1 MTNTTPQK
9 TKHHDKDSFTHVA
22 RSYSNYIHLCKFM
35 QIYVN
40 SCKFIATKER
50 IRNEVDS
57 HRTGLGYQH
66 DRRFIF
72 MGHQHDGRD
81 VMWKGSIDHERP

>member
-35 QIYVN
+35 QTYVN
-40 SCKFIATKER
+40 SCKFIATKEN
-50 IRNEVDS
+50 IRNEDDFQ
-57 HRTGLGYQH
+57 RTGLGHQH

-72 MGHQHDGRD
+72 MGHQHDMTD
-81 VMWKGSIDHERP
+81 VTLYGKAT

>member
-22 RSYSNYIHLCKFM
+22 KSYSNYIHLCKFM

-50 IRNEVDS
+50 IRKRS
-57 HRTGLGYQH
+57 TPIGLVW
-66 DRRFIF
+66 DTSMTAVLFLWDTN
-72 MGHQHDGRD
+72 MTD
-81 VMWKGSIDHERP
+81 VTLCGKAT